1 MLIISLHIIRYPNIF
16 VDNKGAF
23 EGAPQTKEF
32 KMKRLWKSIAF
43 FAIANMLAFTAQANA
58 TDDTTTLEGIA
69 TAAIYS
75 EACDK
80 QAFTEAAY
88 KLMVILSK
96 QYSEQERVAA
106 RDAVMGNITD
116 LGSIK
121 LWCAAMKAH
130 PGFQRAVVTVNTNA
144 RKFYR

>member
-1 MLIISLHIIRYPNIF
+1 
-16 VDNKGAF
+16 
-23 EGAPQTKEF
+23 
-32 KMKRLWKSIAF
+32 MKRFWKSITF
-43 FAIANMLAFTAQANA
+43 FAIANMLALTAPINA
-58 TDDTTTLEGIA
+58 TDENTLEGIA

-88 KLMVILSK
+88 KLMVILAK

-106 RDAVMGNITD
+106 RDAVMSNITD

-130 PGFQRAVVTVNTNA
+130 PGFQRAVITVNANA